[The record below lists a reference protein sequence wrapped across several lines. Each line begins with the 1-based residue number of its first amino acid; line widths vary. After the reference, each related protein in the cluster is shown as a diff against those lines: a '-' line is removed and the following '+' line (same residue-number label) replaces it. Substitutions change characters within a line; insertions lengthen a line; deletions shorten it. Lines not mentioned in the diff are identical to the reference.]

1 MSIRKLMTKVNLES
15 EAEETV
21 GATEEDILD
30 VIESD
35 EITAELVEASK
46 EANEAAEAD
55 QELTDLAEEVTE
67 TIGDIEEKL
76 EDTAEVVPEDVA
88 VAQESL
94 RHYKKM
100 LGIKDEGTKIS
111 LESMRTNTKA
121 NLEGIKVELEGILD
135 TIKDSAKKVW
145 DWIISIFNKIKDL
158 FKAGYAK
165 IVGFFKSMKWK
176 NKPEQIKTAN
186 AINVEVAKEI
196 DIEVP
201 YITNKVYKE
210 AVINSLKPLEQE
222 LKDTAKNTSNN
233 IDGNFAKVNEKLGS
247 LKEKMKS
254 GEVTKKEE
262 VTALVSVAKKE
273 DLDKAAEEALKS
285 NYALFSLLNPV
296 KVVYAI
302 LGITGDRIKGYED
315 TLALID
321 KMTDGDEEAAN
332 KVRSELANNYEI
344 SPSGTYKYINDKL
357 MAFVKSFAHGSITE
371 QAILVPRVGNRI
383 AVYDSGFRIDT
394 YADSVGD
401 YDVSEVLSKHSKAI
415 ADKYGAEE
423 VFKAYNVLD
432 NKASNIMGDLDKALF
447 LTNKIKSHAG
457 DLPNRDENIAK
468 YYKGSM
474 RIMQDMI
481 KFFLDYQ
488 KFLTVTV
495 DLINKNTVNK

>member
-76 EDTAEVVPEDVA
+76 EDTAEVEPEDVA

-111 LESMRTNTKA
+111 LESMRNDTKA
-121 NLEGIKVELEGILD
+121 NLENIKVELEGVLD

-165 IVGFFKSMKWK
+165 ITGFFKSMKWK
-176 NKPEQIKTAN
+176 NKPEQIKTAD
-186 AINVEVAKEI
+186 AINKEVAKEI

-296 KVVYAI
+296 RVADAI
-302 LGITGDRIKGYED
+302 LDASKNFIAGYENI
-315 TLALID
+315 LAMVD
-321 KMTDGDEEAAN
+321 KLADGDEELTKEVKAG
-332 KVRSELANNYEI
+332 LASNNEV
-344 SPSGTYKYINDKL
+344 SSSSAYKYINDKL
-357 MAFVKSFAHGSITE
+357 KAFVKPANHENATE
-371 QAILVPRVGNRI
+371 QTMYVPRIGNSI
-383 AVYDSGFRIDT
+383 AVYGIGFRTDS
-394 YADSVGD
+394 YADYVLD
-401 YDVSEVLSKHSKAI
+401 YDVSDILSERGKAV
-415 ADKYGAEE
+415 ADKYGLDEAL
-423 VFKAYNVLD
+423 KAYNALD
-432 NKASNIMGDLDKALF
+432 SKVSNVMGNLDKALS
-447 LTNKIKSHAG
+447 LTNNVKKSISESTAI
-457 DLPNRDENIAK
+457 DKDIAI
-468 YYKGSM
+468 YFKGSM
-474 RIMQDMI
+474 RLMQDLI
-481 KFFLDYQ
+481 KFFFDYQ

-495 DLINKNTVNK
+495 DLINQNTVNK

>member
-76 EDTAEVVPEDVA
+76 EDTAEVEPEDVA

-111 LESMRTNTKA
+111 LESMRNDTKA
-121 NLEGIKVELEGILD
+121 NLENIKVELEGVLD

-145 DWIISIFNKIKDL
+145 DWIISIFNKIKEL

-176 NKPEQIKTAN
+176 NKPEQIKTADV
-186 AINVEVAKEI
+186 INKEVAKEI

-222 LKDTAKNTSNN
+222 LKNTAKNTSNN

-262 VTALVSVAKKE
+262 VTALVTTVKKE
-273 DLDKAAEEALKS
+273 DLNKAAEEAMKS
-285 NYALFSLLNPV
+285 SYALFSLLNPV
-296 KVVYAI
+296 RVADAI
-302 LGITGDRIKGYED
+302 LDASEKYISAFKDVTDVITKLADNDTELTNKIKSGIDNIS
-315 TLALID
+315 
-321 KMTDGDEEAAN
+321 
-332 KVRSELANNYEI
+332 KVSSNGA
-344 SPSGTYKYINDKL
+344 YKYINDKCQT
-357 MAFVKSFAHGSITE
+357 FIKSVSGISATDQI
-371 QAILVPRVGNRI
+371 ILVPRVGNSI
-383 AVYDSGFRIDT
+383 AA
-394 YADSVGD
+394 YADIFNSSAAVEQ
-401 YDVSEVLSKHSKAI
+401 YHVSDVLSERGKAV
-415 ADKYGAEE
+415 ADKYSSED
-423 VFKAYNVLD
+423 VFKAYNTLD
-432 NKASNIMGDLDKALF
+432 SKVSNVIGHFTLIASLTSNARKNLIESRSADKDIVNYFKCLTRILRDLVTF
-447 LTNKIKSHAG
+447 
-457 DLPNRDENIAK
+457 
-468 YYKGSM
+468 YY
-474 RIMQDMI
+474 
-481 KFFLDYQ
+481 DYQ
-488 KFLTVTV
+488 KYLTVTI

>member
-35 EITAELVEASK
+35 EITTELVEASK
-46 EANEAAEAD
+46 EANDAAEAD
-55 QELTDLAEEVTE
+55 QELSDLAEEVTE

-76 EDTAEVVPEDVA
+76 EDTAHVEPEDVA

-111 LESMRTNTKA
+111 LESMRTDTKA
-121 NLEGIKVELEGILD
+121 NLENIKVELEGILD

-145 DWIISIFNKIKDL
+145 DWIIGIFNKIKEL

-165 IVGFFKSMKWK
+165 IAGFFKSMKWK
-176 NKPEQIKTAN
+176 NKPEQIKTADV
-186 AINVEVAKEI
+186 INKEVAKEI
-196 DIEVP
+196 GIEVP
-201 YITNKVYKE
+201 YITNKVYQE

-273 DLDKAAEEALKS
+273 DLDKAAEEAMKS
-285 NYALFSLLNPV
+285 SYALFALLNPIRV
-296 KVVYAI
+296 ADAI
-302 LGITGDRIKGYED
+302 LDASKNFIAGYENI
-315 TLALID
+315 LAMVD
-321 KMTDGDEEAAN
+321 KLADGDEELTKEVKAG
-332 KVRSELANNYEI
+332 LASNNEV
-344 SPSGTYKYINDKL
+344 SPSSAYKYINDKL
-357 MAFVKSFAHGSITE
+357 IAFVKPVNRENPAE
-371 QAILVPRVGNRI
+371 QTMYVPRIGNSI
-383 AVYDSGFRIDT
+383 AVYGIGFRT
-394 YADSVGD
+394 DSYEDYVLD
-401 YDVSEVLSKHSKAI
+401 YDVSDILSERGKAV
-415 ADKYGAEE
+415 ADKYGLDE
-423 VFKAYNVLD
+423 VLKAYNALD
-432 NKASNIMGDLDKALF
+432 SKVSNVMGNLDKALS
-447 LTNKIKSHAG
+447 LTNNVKKSISESTAI
-457 DLPNRDENIAK
+457 DKDIAI
-468 YYKGSM
+468 YFKGSM
-474 RIMQDMI
+474 RLMQDLI
-481 KFFLDYQ
+481 KFFFDYQ